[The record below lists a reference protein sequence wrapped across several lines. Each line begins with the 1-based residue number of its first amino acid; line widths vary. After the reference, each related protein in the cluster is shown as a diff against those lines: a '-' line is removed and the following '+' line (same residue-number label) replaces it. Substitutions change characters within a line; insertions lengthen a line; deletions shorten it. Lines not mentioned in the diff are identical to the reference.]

1 MRQTDQS
8 PPEVTPVFNTG
19 KATRTVYDRL
29 KGDHLWLSDKKK
41 NHVTQNVK
49 YFSQLGAEPQDA
61 SQSSAFLDQR
71 HIPFDLRLVR
81 DREVGQVRFLGHR
94 RAAWP
99 GAIYRLLAH
108 TISGFA
114 NVR

>member
-41 NHVTQNVK
+41 INDHSKN
-49 YFSQLGAEPQDA
+49 
-61 SQSSAFLDQR
+61 
-71 HIPFDLRLVR
+71 
-81 DREVGQVRFLGHR
+81 VRFY
-94 RAAWP
+94 
-99 GAIYRLLAH
+99 IRLSQTWGVFHEYLKCW
-108 TISGFA
+108 IF
-114 NVR
+114 

>member
-61 SQSSAFLDQR
+61 STAGFKFL
-71 HIPFDLRLVR
+71 I
-81 DREVGQVRFLGHR
+81 E
-94 RAAWP
+94 
-99 GAIYRLLAH
+99 
-108 TISGFA
+108 
-114 NVR
+114 N

>member
-41 NHVTQNVK
+41 SRDPKRQI
-49 YFSQLGAEPQDA
+49 FL
-61 SQSSAFLDQR
+61 SAR
-71 HIPFDLRLVR
+71 SRTSRCV
-81 DREVGQVRFLGHR
+81 
-94 RAAWP
+94 
-99 GAIYRLLAH
+99 YRW
-108 TISGFA
+108 F
-114 NVR
+114 

>member
-41 NHVTQNVK
+41 NHVTQTSNI
-49 YFSQLGAEPQDA
+49 SL
-61 SQSSAFLDQR
+61 SSEQNLKMRLQTVLNSKIKILNFLENTSK
-71 HIPFDLRLVR
+71 F
-81 DREVGQVRFLGHR
+81 
-94 RAAWP
+94 
-99 GAIYRLLAH
+99 
-108 TISGFA
+108 
-114 NVR
+114 